1 MNAVTIT
8 SAASYRDLYFVHA
21 DGIERGPMPLADAL
35 AASARSLTAS
45 AGMLTERQPAFSPD
59 SPDFELSERERADAE
74 DGAAGDHKSYTTDFD
89 HDSYMS

>member
-1 MNAVTIT
+1 MTP
-8 SAASYRDLYFVHA
+8 VH
-21 DGIERGPMPLADAL
+21 GCTLCAL
-35 AASARSLTAS
+35 V
-45 AGMLTERQPAFSPD
+45 AGDPDMLTERQPAFSPD

>member
-45 AGMLTERQPAFSPD
+45 AAVTVSLDIAPRTPRTGTRMHA
-59 SPDFELSERERADAE
+59 ACH
-74 DGAAGDHKSYTTDFD
+74 GACLGTTT
-89 HDSYMS
+89 HDR